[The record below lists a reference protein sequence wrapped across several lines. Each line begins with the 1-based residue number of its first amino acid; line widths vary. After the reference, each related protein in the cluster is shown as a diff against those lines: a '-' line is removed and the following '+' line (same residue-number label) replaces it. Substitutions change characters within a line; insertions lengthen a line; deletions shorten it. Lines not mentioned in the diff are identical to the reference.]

1 MRKMKKKIKTLEE
14 QMEEHT
20 RKSNAG
26 ESLRSVNDNTYDE
39 IYKAVE
45 LKSTWQGAVDIL
57 IGKLFTPDELR
68 NQSIS
73 GKKTVK
79 CAANGPRP
87 AMDQEKLSLLQDIV
101 LNKFP
106 NCASRKCI
114 VEKMQNIQ
122 KVLRRKTKAE

>member
-1 MRKMKKKIKTLEE
+1 
-14 QMEEHT
+14 MEEHT

-73 GKKTVK
+73 GKK
-79 CAANGPRP
+79 
-87 AMDQEKLSLLQDIV
+87 
-101 LNKFP
+101 
-106 NCASRKCI
+106 NC
-114 VEKMQNIQ
+114 KMWGQWSKKN
-122 KVLRRKTKAE
+122 